1 MGPIDVTI
9 ATKNS
14 AATIV
19 QCIESIKT
27 NLPHRRLIV
36 LDDSD
41 DSTPDL
47 ARACGA
53 EVHHV
58 PGLLG
63 MKRYMQAALADTDWI
78 ASIDSDITVYPN
90 WWPSISQPISDDVGA
105 INGWLDSDFSSSFP
119 AYDKYTKFVSAWR
132 YRALGHGGAIGNTLI
147 RRRIL
152 LALREQL
159 MPVHA
164 GEDFLI
170 GQAIRDARLRWV
182 VVPAPVGFHHHQDA
196 LAHHRMAYLRAGR
209 SIVINKG
216 RVRALRHFWSTPA
229 RFLLNYVRF
238 SWHTRRLDARL
249 FFFLSQLHGLTLRG
263 LAQEYAGGL
272 RPLATKKR
280 AHSSHV

>member
-1 MGPIDVTI
+1 MNGPIDVTI

-27 NLPHRRLIV
+27 NLPHGRLIV

-41 DSTPDL
+41 DNTPDL
-47 ARACGA
+47 ARSCGA

-63 MKRYMQAALADTDWI
+63 MKRYMQAALAGTDWI
-78 ASIDSDITVYPN
+78 VSIDSDITVYPN
-90 WWPSISQPISDDVGA
+90 WWPNLSRCISDDVGA
-105 INGWLDSDFSSSFP
+105 VNGWLDSDFSRSFP
-119 AYDKYTKFVSAWR
+119 AYDEYTKFVSSWR

-147 RRRIL
+147 RRCIL

-170 GQAIRDARLRWV
+170 GQAVRDARLRWV
-182 VVPAPVGFHHHQDA
+182 VVPTPVGFQI
-196 LAHHRMAYLRAGR
+196 G
-209 SIVINKG
+209 
-216 RVRALRHFWSTPA
+216 
-229 RFLLNYVRF
+229 
-238 SWHTRRLDARL
+238 
-249 FFFLSQLHGLTLRG
+249 
-263 LAQEYAGGL
+263 
-272 RPLATKKR
+272 R
-280 AHSSHV
+280 AHV